1 MLRRKLDEAW
11 TDKHGN
17 VTRKLVVEATWVQRR
32 KTTSVGQTKV
42 SVEDVTKKMERR
54 STDCTLLLAG
64 RKSEATFLRNKGNG
78 STEQGHQGKTE
89 SGKEESRRIR

>member
-42 SVEDVTKKMERR
+42 SVEDCNKEDGTEKHRLYPASCWKEIR
-54 STDCTLLLAG
+54 SQIPE
-64 RKSEATFLRNKGNG
+64 K
-78 STEQGHQGKTE
+78 
-89 SGKEESRRIR
+89 